1 MLQLYLLFSQS
12 LSVSQHPISGRTSLF
27 LHLGMTGGVL
37 EKVPSAGDASH
48 SFRLLEHRELQQ
60 LCMEFDALLERG
72 AEVYTLNHA
81 YAPGDC
87 VFIDNLAIAHRASTQ
102 AHGAT
107 ISLSLSLASLTYPLH
122 LW

>member
-1 MLQLYLLFSQS
+1 
-12 LSVSQHPISGRTSLF
+12 
-27 LHLGMTGGVL
+27 MTGGVL